1 MKKILLFICFAVT
14 LSGFTHLYAFDEK
27 SVVFTNDFSSDDSWH
42 TQGNGAVNIS
52 NGQCNFVNAYCGEYN
67 KVYHSINSTLS
78 DNYWQATTEFS
89 ILNPNPYGYGTGVVV
104 LALTAGTLDFESYDA
119 SQNYEE
125 TYQDGISVVLISDGS
140 VDNDI
145 NNWFFMIE
153 GKKGDVRTFDYS
165 SVIHA
170 DASISKYYIK
180 LERVSSDLTRLSIF
194 TDPDFLNEL
203 PGSPVTYAI
212 DPDISRLNTIQH
224 GTITPG
230 YYSRLINA
238 SIDNDVISQMAFNT
252 GISNLFYSGNSE
264 IQVFP
269 NPCIS
274 VINIKQMDISIHANA
289 SYTVYNTAGTEI
301 ASGPLDATRQIDVS
315 KLVEGTFLIRITES
329 KKTYWAKFHKAY

>member
-1 MKKILLFICFAVT
+1 MKKILLFIC
-14 LSGFTHLYAFDEK
+14 LSFTFLGFTNLYALNEK
-27 SVVFTNDFSSDDSWH
+27 VVVFTNDFSSDDSWQ
-42 TQGNGAVNIS
+42 TQGNGAVTIS
-52 NGQCNFVNAYCGEYN
+52 NGQCNFVNAFCGEYN
-67 KVYHSINSTLS
+67 RVYHSLNTTLS
-78 DNYWQATTEFS
+78 DNYWQATTEFT
-89 ILNPNPYGYGTGVVV
+89 IVNPNPYGYGTGVVV
-104 LALTAGTLDFESYDA
+104 LALTAGPLDFESYDA

-125 TYQDGISVVLISDGS
+125 TYQDGISVVLMSDGS

-153 GKKGDVRTFDYS
+153 GKKGNIRTFDFS

-180 LERVSSDLTRLSIF
+180 LERVSSELTQLSIF
-194 TDPDFLNEL
+194 TDPEYINEL

-238 SIDNDVISQMAFNT
+238 SIDNDVICQMAFNT
-252 GISNLFYSGNSE
+252 GISNLFYSSSSE

-269 NPCIS
+269 NPCVS
-274 VINIKQMDISIHANA
+274 VINVKPLDNRIQANA
-289 SYTVYNTAGTEI
+289 SYKVYNLAGTEI
-301 ASGPLDATRQIDVS
+301 ASSQLDASRQIDVS
-315 KLVEGTFLIRITES
+315 NLVEGTFLIRIMES
-329 KKTYWAKFHKAY
+329 EKTYWAKFHKAY